1 MCTQP
6 FLNALL
12 MAQFTDSLI
21 HDVSSWL
28 HQAEGWSSGSKMV
41 VVNKSSNVREC
52 SCKQGSEKGFHEH
65 RHCQQAMT
73 VLYIHGSLKSSKLL
87 LFRS

>member
-1 MCTQP
+1 MCIQP

-28 HQAEGWSSGSKMV
+28 LQAEGWSSGSKMV
-41 VVNKSSNVREC
+41 VVNKSSNVRE
-52 SCKQGSEKGFHEH
+52 SGN
-65 RHCQQAMT
+65 A
-73 VLYIHGSLKSSKLL
+73 LASKAVKKA
-87 LFRS
+87 FMNIGIANKR